1 MDIRD
6 KSSCHSPHFR
16 EDQEILALILKRGGL
31 IQIKLKREPKSNGKP
46 EI

>member
-31 IQIKLKREPKSNGKP
+31 IEIKIKKGT
-46 EI
+46 